1 MSGINEKMGIKGTVV
16 AIHTNGKTGEVTKQ
30 VFKNIVCT
38 AGSKYYAMSAVG
50 ETPTNDFAGA
60 SAGIRLG
67 TGTTTPAVTDTD
79 VKTYVTSSAKAIS
92 SGYPKTNDTDANNT
106 GAGVNVVTW
115 KYEWAKNDF
124 TGDGVAELAVVDDT
138 TTPTACLMHALF
150 ASAFNQN
157 ATDTLTLFVN
167 HAFADNT

>member
-1 MSGINEKMGIKGTVV
+1 MINEKVGIRGTVV
-16 AIHTNGKTGEVTKQ
+16 AIHENGETGEKTKM

-38 AGSKYYAMSAVG
+38 AGSKYYSMSAVG
-50 ETPTNDFAGA
+50 EEPTNDFAGA
-60 SAGIRLG
+60 NAGVRLG

-79 VKTYVTSSAKAIS
+79 VKTYVTDSAKAKS
-92 SGYPKTNDTDANNT
+92 AGYPKTNDTDANNT

-115 KYEWAKNDF
+115 KYYWAADDF
-124 TGDGVAELAVVDDT
+124 TGDGVAEIAVVDNT

-150 ASAFNQN
+150 PSTFNQN
-157 ATDTLTLFVN
+157 STDTLTVFVN

>member
-1 MSGINEKMGIKGTVV
+1 MINEKVGIRGTVV
-16 AIHTNGKTGEVTKQ
+16 AIHEIGETGEKTKM

-60 SAGIRLG
+60 SAGVRLG

-79 VKTYVTSSAKAIS
+79 VKTYVTDSAKALS
-92 SGYPKTNDTDANNT
+92 ENYPKTNDTDANNT

-115 KYEWAKNDF
+115 KYYWAAEDF
-124 TGDGVAELAVVDDT
+124 TGNGVAEIAIVDDT

-150 ASAFNQN
+150 SAAFNQN
-157 ATDTLTLFVN
+157 ATDTLTVFVN